1 MRKESEVSD
10 ELKIILL
17 QNTVPTTA
25 NPFHPSATHID
36 AIGMPVAF
44 SKRNN
49 WPFHPTPCCG
59 ASASISDGP
68 MYCKG
73 CYEDV
78 DFAFGNHPVEPYRP
92 IGEVK
97 ETDDVA

>member
-1 MRKESEVSD
+1 
-10 ELKIILL
+10 
-17 QNTVPTTA
+17 
-25 NPFHPSATHID
+25 
-36 AIGMPVAF
+36 
-44 SKRNN
+44 
-49 WPFHPTPCCG
+49 
-59 ASASISDGP
+59 